1 MSGYPPNTQDSNGVY
16 IGDNYAIDSS
26 GGFSIQ
32 QGLPEIKL
40 QNTSIANQFDVTE
53 ALQIQYSVRRINN
66 KIKVTKD
73 QNNEKTLFTE
83 FDLSNDTLI
92 TDEVTITAEDILDYL
107 TADRIISMGKLS
119 TLYEDFNYAVLEYF
133 CAPYGFSTLFA

>member
-53 ALQIQYSVRRINN
+53 NIIIECIFKILRLQ
-66 KIKVTKD
+66 KIKIMKKHYL
-73 QNNEKTLFTE
+73 QN
-83 FDLSNDTLI
+83 
-92 TDEVTITAEDILDYL
+92 L
-107 TADRIISMGKLS
+107 T
-119 TLYEDFNYAVLEYF
+119 
-133 CAPYGFSTLFA
+133 